1 MFSCCLQTD
10 LSTNTQTCLSA
21 VCFLQLIYPI
31 ENPKQCRGFGYV
43 TFALKEDAVQAQ
55 EKIRQINGRKLFITF
70 SNKKPRHIKRG
81 PPEKKSNDVEGG
93 MADNELTLPVS
104 VVKSKAHKD
113 LSYLKIDI
121 NRI

>member
-1 MFSCCLQTD
+1 MPSRMFI
-10 LSTNTQTCLSA
+10 
-21 VCFLQLIYPI
+21 QLIYPI

-81 PPEKKSNDVEGG
+81 PPEKKNNDVKG
-93 MADNELTLPVS
+93 MADNELALPVS
-104 VVKSKAHKD
+104 AVKSKAHKNKG
-113 LSYLKIDI
+113 SFPT
-121 NRI
+121 